1 MKTDA
6 MFKKGSNRAVCSSRH
21 VNREGSDETEIIQ
34 GDDSTLLP
42 QAKPSWGS
50 FAKERRADADFM
62 TTRED
67 VISNAARVNR

>member
-1 MKTDA
+1 
-6 MFKKGSNRAVCSSRH
+6 
-21 VNREGSDETEIIQ
+21 VNKEGGDETEIIQ